1 MLFRGECMKQ
11 KRILFLCFFVLLIL
25 ASCNQGFVRKVRV
38 KAAPKLKLNL
48 GSKEL
53 NVADILYDKV
63 SNSVKNNSDLRVYKY
78 TPKDNAD
85 DTLHF
90 LFHYAMGKKTI
101 DMTDYVNNLNSIPT
115 EKTISINNVAV
126 NIPSIEITKTTGT
139 LRTIQNTTGNDMDLN
154 NDIDILPNI
163 FVNVSVSNLVYADI
177 KEGILK
183 INLDGLDDNIKPKLT
198 INYEQVQIKQGT
210 QVLGNF
216 KNKNN
221 QTGEFDLK
229 NKRITN
235 GMPIT
240 VLGSI
245 NISGKIPASYT
256 QQINVALKVTS
267 DIKSFNKI
275 KINNQNIQT
284 EIAENISI
292 DPSVIDSVKK
302 LTLNPFLI
310 SANIKNKL
318 PNGTDIKIKLESTA
332 LNIQTEFTKFDAK
345 PNDNAGEEKTLF
357 DGAITFTPSTNL
369 DVKALFAI
377 AGYDYATKTL
387 TLSNVIAGA
396 EYSFGGSASVKF
408 DLDKAVIQPPSGV
421 NLNVQYSYTIDTDI
435 FCYENINKLK
445 PKPVNAYIY
454 IVSDLLGED
463 APRLTTKIDLKYGS
477 TTETIISKDNAQTPF
492 VPEPDF
498 SDFNNKD
505 IPKASI
511 QQDSIDLKN
520 AFESKPDQLEFKTDI
535 NVNEITITK
544 NVIKKIK
551 ETNNAEFNAH
561 LITDVPLSVKVK
573 DDIVEGISIE
583 DILARKSGET
593 TLDKFNLAID
603 AIKELSLVIEYKNN
617 TGIMFDARVY
627 NPDWIE
633 GGNFKFEK
641 KVKLSD
647 NGKIRLSLSKEE
659 IQHIREQNPFPIKLE
674 VMLPKDADI
683 SLKNGSLK
691 LSAYTVA
698 DMNIVYE
705 F

>member
-1 MLFRGECMKQ
+1 M
-11 KRILFLCFFVLLIL
+11 
-25 ASCNQGFVRKVRV
+25 
-38 KAAPKLKLNL
+38 
-48 GSKEL
+48 
-53 NVADILYDKV
+53 
-63 SNSVKNNSDLRVYKY
+63 
-78 TPKDNAD
+78 
-85 DTLHF
+85 
-90 LFHYAMGKKTI
+90 
-101 DMTDYVNNLNSIPT
+101 
-115 EKTISINNVAV
+115 
-126 NIPSIEITKTTGT
+126 
-139 LRTIQNTTGNDMDLN
+139 
-154 NDIDILPNI
+154 
-163 FVNVSVSNLVYADI
+163 
-177 KEGILK
+177 
-183 INLDGLDDNIKPKLT
+183 
-198 INYEQVQIKQGT
+198 
-210 QVLGNF
+210 
-216 KNKNN
+216 
-221 QTGEFDLK
+221 
-229 NKRITN
+229 
-235 GMPIT
+235 
-240 VLGSI
+240 
-245 NISGKIPASYT
+245 
-256 QQINVALKVTS
+256 
-267 DIKSFNKI
+267 
-275 KINNQNIQT
+275 
-284 EIAENISI
+284 
-292 DPSVIDSVKK
+292 
-302 LTLNPFLI
+302 
-310 SANIKNKL
+310 
-318 PNGTDIKIKLESTA
+318 
-332 LNIQTEFTKFDAK
+332 
-345 PNDNAGEEKTLF
+345 
-357 DGAITFTPSTNL
+357 

-377 AGYDYATKTL
+377 AGYDYAAKTL
-387 TLSNVIAGA
+387 TLSNAVAGA
-396 EYSFGGSASVKF
+396 EYSFGGNASVKF
-408 DLDKAVIQPPSGV
+408 ELDKAVIQPPSGV

-435 FCYENINKLK
+435 FSYENINKLT

-477 TTETIISKDNAQTPF
+477 TTETIISKNNAQTPF

-573 DDIVEGISIE
+573 
-583 DILARKSGET
+583 AGET
-593 TLDKFNLAID
+593 PLAKFNLAID

-633 GGNFKFEK
+633 DGNFKFEK

-691 LSAYTVA
+691 FSAYTVA